1 VSATAASTLTVGT
14 TKLGKVL
21 VDGDGRTLYLDTD
34 DTQNKPSTCTSTC
47 QVEFPP
53 LIASKLPSVAGGLS
67 AAKLSLLKRPDGTE
81 QIAYNGW
88 PLYVHDKDTKAG
100 DVTGQ
105 SITGPFFAID
115 STGAAITK

>member
-1 VSATAASTLTVGT
+1 LTLGT
-14 TKLGKVL
+14 TKLGQVL

-47 QVEFPP
+47 EVEFPP
-53 LIASKLPSVAGGLS
+53 LVADKLPTVAAGLDAS
-67 AAKLSLLKRPDGTE
+67 KLSLLKRDDGS
-81 QIAYNGW
+81 QQVAYNGW

-105 SITGPFFAID
+105 SVVGPFFAVD
-115 STGAAITK
+115 ASGSAVQ